1 MKRRADAIEPSNA
14 ELVREVLRSAERPLT
29 LHEISERVNARRLVT
44 TAKPLETIRGPLS
57 QGPQLVSLGDGRYG
71 YLPHLIEGSRLRL
84 PLTQKK
90 PANQP
95 LSFPDEVRQALFP
108 SWNDIEKRRS
118 ERPATMRLS
127 NGAVVELP
135 LEFLGTATWGTAM
148 PDGLRRYLVDKRAA
162 AGDSLLIRV
171 VGGEDGSCEAGFE
184 SRNRRDAAAVARR
197 NRELADTT
205 QTLLRGSRST
215 DVHISDLIVALLAR
229 GAYHADVAPDPLQEV
244 LGADSRFVAAGF
256 DAWMLEENVTPAL
269 RVAIRQRQQDEARL
283 FGLKPRSESLTA
295 DTRAALSLHSVRE
308 RLLAELNPLLG
319 GQNGGSIAGA
329 SARRPSLLAPQPPP
343 RPVRRVARRR
353 RSGPPKIH
361 QLKVTLKGI
370 RPPIWRRLLIRSDT
384 NLEQLHEVLQTTMGW
399 FGGHLHQFVAD
410 DVQYGVPDDEWGV
423 EVQDERRVTVADVA
437 PAAGDRLVYEY
448 DFGDGWEHDLLV
460 EKVLEPEPGA
470 TYPVCLKGRR
480 ACPPEDV
487 GGIWGYAEFLQ
498 ILSDP
503 DHPEYEERLEWI
515 GGEFNPEEFDVE
527 DVNAALASLAL

>member
-1 MKRRADAIEPSNA
+1 MKRRAAAIEPSNA
-14 ELVREVLRSAERPLT
+14 DLVHEVLRSAERPLT

-44 TAKPLETIRGPLS
+44 TAKLLETIRGALS
-57 QGPQLVSLGDGRYG
+57 QGLQLVSLGDGRYG

-90 PANQP
+90 PANHP
-95 LSFPDEVRQALFP
+95 LIFPDEVRQALFP
-108 SWNDIEKRRS
+108 SWNDIQKRRS

-148 PDGLRRYLVDKRAA
+148 PDALRRYLVDERAA

-171 VGGEDGSCEAGFE
+171 VGGEDGSCEAWFE
-184 SRNRRDAAAVARR
+184 SRDRRDAQAVKGR
-197 NRELADTT
+197 NRELADATE
-205 QTLLRGSRST
+205 TLLRASRST
-215 DVHISDLIVALLAR
+215 DVHIWDLIVALLAR
-229 GAYHADVAPDPLQEV
+229 RAYHADVAPDPLQDV
-244 LGADSRFVAAGF
+244 LLADSRFAAAGF
-256 DAWMLEENVTPAL
+256 DAWMLEEHLTPAL

-283 FGLKPRSESLTA
+283 LGLTPRSEPLIA
-295 DTRAALSLHSVRE
+295 DTPAPLSVHSVRE
-308 RLLAELNPLLG
+308 RLLAELDALLD

-329 SARRPSLLAPQPPP
+329 SARRRSLLAPQPPP
-343 RPVRRVARRR
+343 RPVQRVARRR
-353 RSGPPKIH
+353 RRGPGKIY

-370 RPPIWRRLLIRSDT
+370 TPPIWRRLLIRSDT

-399 FGGHLHQFVAD
+399 LGGHLHQFVAD
-410 DVQYGVPDDEWGV
+410 DVQYGVPNDEWGV
-423 EVQDERRVTVADVA
+423 EVQDERRVTLADVA
-437 PAAGDRLVYEY
+437 PTAGDRLLYEY

-498 ILSDP
+498 ILTDP

-515 GGEFNPEEFDVE
+515 GGEFDPEEFDVE
-527 DVNAALASLAL
+527 DVNAALAGLAV